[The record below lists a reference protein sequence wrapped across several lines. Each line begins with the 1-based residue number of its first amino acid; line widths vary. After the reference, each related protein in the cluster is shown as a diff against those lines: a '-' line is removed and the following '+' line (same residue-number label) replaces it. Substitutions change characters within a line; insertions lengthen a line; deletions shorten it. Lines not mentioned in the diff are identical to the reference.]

1 MRKKDFSISVLLK
14 GKENL
19 MYHLILLFF
28 TLTGSLGADYLYCPS
43 PVQKYAFECFTDY
56 NTQMLNMKK
65 SSATLLSGVD
75 VEILR
80 AFCSSYNTAMACIR
94 NMKEL
99 CPMSLHR
106 KIEAT
111 QMNLEGAQSELSA
124 LCSDD
129 SIYERYARYMTC
141 FREFGPYSESC
152 FKRKMNSK
160 IRLMQW
166 INEDDIFQL
175 CRDLA
180 RTLDCITST
189 ITIECGPE
197 AAQLVPVLV
206 KPMVKKSTKCDMIS
220 TTISEETQ
228 TTVKRR
234 RPYRQK
240 TSTPIARFVTT
251 PETDRSLHSH
261 VIYANTND
269 KNSASLL
276 NSGVAVMCLTFVF
289 LQYLKI
295 YLGLSAN

>member
-1 MRKKDFSISVLLK
+1 MRKKGLSISALLK
-14 GKENL
+14 EKEYL
-19 MYHLILLFF
+19 MHLPILLFF
-28 TLTGSLGADYLYCPS
+28 TLAGSLGADFPYCPS

-80 AFCSSYNTAMACIR
+80 AFCSSYNTAVACIG
-94 NMKEL
+94 NIKEV
-99 CPMSLHR
+99 CPKSLHR

-111 QMNLEGAQSELSA
+111 QMNLEGAHSELSE

-129 SIYERYARYMTC
+129 SIYERYARYMAC

-152 FKRKMNSK
+152 FKREMKSQL
-160 IRLMQW
+160 RLMQW
-166 INEDDIFQL
+166 ISEDDIYQL
-175 CRDLA
+175 CSDLA
-180 RTLDCITST
+180 QTLDCITST

-206 KPMVKKSTKCDMIS
+206 KPMVKKSSKCDVIS
-220 TTISEETQ
+220 TTISEVSP
-228 TTVKRR
+228 TTAKRR

-240 TSTPIARFVTT
+240 TSTPISSLVTSQ
-251 PETDRSLHSH
+251 EKDKSLHSH
-261 VIYANTND
+261 VIYANTED
-269 KNSASLL
+269 KNKASSL
-276 NSGVAVMCLTFVF
+276 SCRVIVMCLTFVF

-295 YLGLSAN
+295 